1 MRSTF
6 TNAPT
11 FNTLRRDAPE
21 SKEVQ
26 RMTFR
31 YEALKQRIEVILNHY
46 PELKEDEDLR
56 MDTLEGATDL
66 KDVIQR
72 AALNVLI
79 YSEETESVGKTISRL
94 TGRKERFKKRTEF
107 YRQVIQELMELADL
121 KKMALPEATITIQNA
136 PAKVVITDEE
146 KLPDS
151 VMKVSVSV
159 DKVKLKEMLKE
170 GPVDGAELS
179 NGGTM
184 LVIR

>member
-1 MRSTF
+1 MRLKI

-11 FNTLRRDAPE
+11 INSLRFFMTE
-21 SKEVQ
+21 IKEIQ
-26 RMTFR
+26 NMTYRF
-31 YEALKQRIEVILNHY
+31 EALKQRIEVILNHY

-66 KDVIQR
+66 KDVLQR

-79 YSEETESVGKTISRL
+79 YSEETESCGKTISRL
-94 TGRKERFKKRTEF
+94 MGRKERFKKRTEF
-107 YRQVIQELMELADL
+107 YRQVIQELMEMADL

-136 PAKVVITDEE
+136 PPKVVITDEE
-146 KLPDS
+146 KLPDE
-151 VMKVSVSV
+151 VMKVSVSI